1 MLFPI
6 YTNDLPLKVSSITR
20 LFANDSL
27 LYRRIKSPEDAW
39 ILQKDLDKLQE
50 CERDWQMPFN
60 ASKCEVISVTQKQ
73 NPIKSTYT
81 IHGHDLTVNKT
92 GKYLGV
98 TIPDNL
104 TWNSNVDTTF
114 KKANNSLA
122 FLRRNLAS
130 CPRDIKAQSYQAV
143 VRPILEYA
151 SSSWDPYTKSN
162 IQLLEALQ
170 RRAARF
176 VTGSYRT
183 TSSPSQMI
191 IDLGW
196 EPLNQ
201 RRANFKFV
209 MVYRITY
216 GLIDI
221 PGPLYLHP
229 SALST
234 RGHTLRYMIPY
245 CRTDVYRN
253 SFFTS
258 AIRLSNQLLETIV
271 AAPTLVTSRWDWPDR
286 INYVQTSFIPLLTC
300 SLFEPHNHLVHSSPQ
315 CDNASE
321 KAMHYIGRSRR
332 RSYTSENRA

>member
-1 MLFPI
+1 M
-6 YTNDLPLKVSSITR
+6 S
-20 LFANDSL
+20 
-27 LYRRIKSPEDAW
+27 
-39 ILQKDLDKLQE
+39 
-50 CERDWQMPFN
+50 FN
-60 ASKCEVISVTQKQ
+60 ASKCEVIRVTRKR
-73 NPIKSTYT
+73 NPIKTTYT

-98 TIPDNL
+98 TIADNL
-104 TWNSNVDTTF
+104 TWIAHVDATS

-130 CPRDIKAQSYQAV
+130 CPRDIKAQSYQGL

-151 SSSWDPYTKSN
+151 STSWDPYTKSN
-162 IQLLEALQ
+162 IQQLEAVQ

-176 VTGSYRT
+176 VTGDYRT

-191 IDLGW
+191 ADLGW
-196 EPLNQ
+196 EPLYQ
-201 RRANFKFV
+201 RRANFKLV

-221 PGPLYLHP
+221 PAPLYLHP

-253 SFFTS
+253 SFFPS
-258 AIRLSNQLLETIV
+258 AIRLWNQLPETIV
-271 AAPTLVTSRWDWPDR
+271 AAQTLDD
-286 INYVQTSFIPLLTC
+286 FKMGL
-300 SLFEPHNHLVHSSPQ
+300 
-315 CDNASE
+315 ASQD
-321 KAMHYIGRSRR
+321 
-332 RSYTSENRA
+332 